1 MMCRIIAS
9 RGMGKTKQLMSEA
22 YENNGIFVNERFIV
36 RKQNLKPTT
45 QI

>member
-22 YENNGIFVNERFIV
+22 YENNGIFVC
-36 RKQNLKPTT
+36 QNARHMR
-45 QI
+45 